1 LGSALAEP
9 NFFKESTVIKSVSVI
24 RSAIVG
30 CTLCALTFS
39 IIAKE
44 PEAPVPA
51 SFKEK
56 IKAIPKEKLA
66 ILESPLPTMLLGT
79 MERFYKAME
88 SKTPTQVEAYLDGMI
103 EVQQESLFN
112 PETDMATI
120 PLNIESEGFNS
131 WKTERPKSLNPKRE
145 PGPIH
150 LSRYMS
156 GGWNTG
162 LRTFAGAPLAIY
174 PEDLIAGNV
183 DVAIVGAP
191 LDMGSYYRGQK
202 FGPQA
207 MRNEYGAG
215 GVDMNTMVN
224 PSKVLSIVD
233 YGDIAIDNMSTELSV
248 QHVRERVREIAET
261 GTLPFIVGGDHSL
274 EYPDVAALADV
285 HGKGS
290 FGVVHFDSH
299 YDAGKS
305 QPHWLTHGQPVYRAV
320 KEGHVNPENYI
331 QIGLRGPWPGPEG
344 FEWMRNN
351 GMRYHTM
358 AEIEKKG
365 WKEVMETALAEA
377 REGGKK
383 LYISFDVDVIDP
395 AFVPGTGTPVPGGL
409 TMREAIP
416 IVRGLCAQND
426 MVGFE
431 IVELDPL
438 LDPTYRSALN
448 SNFVMH
454 ACLTGIAM
462 RKEGID
468 DPHYFSELT
477 TEHKQPE
484 AGEKARAEGLREVV
498 DPYYT
503 QPKQ

>member
-1 LGSALAEP
+1 MSGLLACSLGFSAFAE
-9 NFFKESTVIKSVSVI
+9 
-24 RSAIVG
+24 
-30 CTLCALTFS
+30 
-39 IIAKE
+39 
-44 PEAPVPA
+44 EAETPMPD
-51 SFKEK
+51 SFKAK
-56 IKAIPKEKLA
+56 IKNIPEEKLE
-66 ILESPLPTMLLGT
+66 ILESPMPEMLLGT

-88 SKTPTQVEAYLDGMI
+88 KKTPEQVEAYLDGMI
-103 EVQQESLFN
+103 EVAEASKFN
-112 PETDMATI
+112 PETDMASI
-120 PLNIESEGFNS
+120 PLNTESKGFNS
-131 WKTERPKSLNPKRE
+131 WKTERPQVLNPKRE

-150 LSRYMS
+150 LSRYM

-162 LRTFAGAPLAIY
+162 IKTFANAPLAIY
-174 PEDLIAGNV
+174 PDDLIAGDV

-215 GVDMNTMVN
+215 GVDMNTMVD
-224 PSKVLSIVD
+224 PSRVLSIVD

-261 GTLPFIVGGDHSL
+261 GTIPFIVGGDHSL

-299 YDAGKS
+299 YDAGKGR
-305 QPHWLTHGQPVYRAV
+305 PHWLTHGQPVYRAV

-358 AEIEKKG
+358 AEVEKKG
-365 WKEVMETALAEA
+365 WKEVMEAALAEA

-462 RKEGID
+462 RKEGIA

-477 TEHKQPE
+477 TEHMQPE
-484 AGEKARAEGLREVV
+484 AGIKGREEGLREEV
-498 DPYYT
+498 DVNYAKP
-503 QPKQ
+503 QQ